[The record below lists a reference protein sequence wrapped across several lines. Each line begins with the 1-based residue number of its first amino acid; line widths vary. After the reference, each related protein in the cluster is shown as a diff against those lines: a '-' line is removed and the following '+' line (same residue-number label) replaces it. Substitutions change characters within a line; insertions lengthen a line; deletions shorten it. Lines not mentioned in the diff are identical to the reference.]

1 MKIAV
6 LFLITICLTG
16 TYLFPV
22 SEFFFIGDKEGDEIY
37 DPDQVEE
44 GPDGNIYI
52 YDRRTAFISVFSVDG
67 KLLRKMG
74 GKGQGPGEIQ
84 RADGV
89 YFNFTYDKKMLYFSE
104 FFGGHRWIT
113 FMELSGK
120 FHKVIKLKMT
130 KNYAISTSMPLKDG
144 GFLAQAAF
152 PCETGK
158 KGDYF
163 LYRCPTA
170 IVIIDKEGELI
181 TEILRTND
189 VERISLR
196 SDGADLGIPFVP
208 VFQWALVNE
217 KSIVF
222 TDGQSHVLKIY
233 DLNGKRVGEI
243 KTSLPEPQKVT
254 DQDLETWK
262 KNLVENFRDKGW
274 FARFGGVIKKY
285 KKSIYDRKPNI
296 SAVSL
301 TPDNHLLIG
310 ESGKPGDTVGKYWLL
325 DTKGN
330 TIVRIEVEGYGL
342 KITKHFVFLVVTDEE
357 ENPLLRVMKRKE
369 KESEKESLLRFKMSH

>member
-6 LFLITICLTG
+6 LFLITICVTVAYPG
-16 TYLFPV
+16 YGNE
-22 SEFFFIGDKEGDEIY
+22 SFFIGDKEGDEIY
-37 DPDQVEE
+37 APVQVEE

-52 YDRRTAFISVFSVDG
+52 YDRRTAFISVFSANG

-120 FHKVIKLKMT
+120 FHKVIKLKMI

-144 GFLAQAAF
+144 SFLAQTAF

-163 LYRCPTA
+163 LYRCTTA

-181 TEILRTND
+181 NEILRTND

-208 VFQWALVNE
+208 VFQWVLLEE

-222 TDGQSHVLKIY
+222 TDGQSKVLKIY
-233 DLNGKRVGEI
+233 DLNGKKTGEI
-243 KTSLPEPQKVT
+243 KTPLPEPQKVT
-254 DQDLETWK
+254 DQDLEKWK
-262 KNLVENFRDKGW
+262 KNLVENFRDKAW

-296 SAVSL
+296 SHLSL

-310 ESGKPGDTVGKYWLL
+310 ESGSPGESMGKYWLL

-330 TIVRIEVEGYGL
+330 TLVRVEVEGYGL
-342 KITKHFVFLVVTDEE
+342 TITKHFVFLGVTDEE